1 MGRIFPA
8 HTAKVIRRGI
18 FIKKERTKLIIAII
32 LLVVFMVMVLQNI
45 NNFTGMFNIT
55 FPTMEAAINSN
66 WENWF
71 YDRIKIRMVDEPIYI
86 VGCIKNDTTNIETLY
101 HTEKGWQRIT
111 GQGIPIS
118 DGLGLIPQQRYYT
131 NLKKIKG
138 LTILQVTSRM
148 NAIVDVRDTLDSEFV
163 TYKSYLNSNWLLV
176 LEEVPE
182 GYQLIIDDKRIDI
195 PATK

>member
-1 MGRIFPA
+1 MAGFFLPIPQRSLGGEV
-8 HTAKVIRRGI
+8 K
-18 FIKKERTKLIIAII
+18 IKSKFKKLIITIVSTAVLIF
-32 LLVVFMVMVLQNI
+32 LLVKFI
-45 NNFTGMFNIT
+45 NSITGVFNIT
-55 FPTMEAAINSN
+55 YPTMEAAINSN

-71 YDRIKIRMVDEPIYI
+71 YDSIKIRMVDEPIYI
-86 VGCIKNDTTNIETLY
+86 VGCIKNDKTNAETLY

-118 DGLGLIPQQRYYT
+118 DGLGLFPKQGYFT

-138 LTILQVTSRM
+138 LTIVQVNSWNDTT
-148 NAIVDVRDTLDSEFV
+148 DVRDTLDSEFM
-163 TYKSYLNSNWLLV
+163 THSDHFGSDWLLV

>member
-1 MGRIFPA
+1 MAGFFLPIPQRSLGGEV
-8 HTAKVIRRGI
+8 K
-18 FIKKERTKLIIAII
+18 IKSKFKKLIITIVSTAVLIF
-32 LLVVFMVMVLQNI
+32 LLVKFI
-45 NNFTGMFNIT
+45 NSITGVFNIT
-55 FPTMEAAINSN
+55 YPTMEAAINSN

-71 YDRIKIRMVDEPIYI
+71 YDSIKIRMVDEPIYI
-86 VGCIKNDTTNIETLY
+86 VGCIKNDKTNVETLY

>member
-1 MGRIFPA
+1 MAGFFLPIPQRSLGGEV
-8 HTAKVIRRGI
+8 K
-18 FIKKERTKLIIAII
+18 IKSKFKKLIITIVSTAVLIF
-32 LLVVFMVMVLQNI
+32 LLVKFI
-45 NNFTGMFNIT
+45 NSITGVFNIT
-55 FPTMEAAINSN
+55 YPTMEAAINSN

-71 YDRIKIRMVDEPIYI
+71 YDSIKIRMVDEPIYI
-86 VGCIKNDTTNIETLY
+86 VGCIKNDKTNVETLY

-118 DGLGLIPQQRYYT
+118 DGLGLFPKQGYFT

-138 LTILQVTSRM
+138 LTIVQVNSWNDTT
-148 NAIVDVRDTLDSEFV
+148 DVRDTLDSEFM
-163 TYKSYLNSNWLLV
+163 THSDHFGSDWLLV

>member
-32 LLVVFMVMVLQNI
+32 LLIVFMVMVLQNI

-71 YDRIKIRMVDEPIYI
+71 YDSIEVSMVDEPIYI
-86 VGCIKNDTTNIETLY
+86 VNCTKNNTTNIETLY

-118 DGLGLIPQQRYYT
+118 DGLGLFPKQGYFT

-138 LTILQVTSRM
+138 LTIVQVNSWNDTT
-148 NAIVDVRDTLDSEFV
+148 DVRDTLDSEFM
-163 TYKSYLNSNWLLV
+163 THSDHFGSDWLLV

>member
-1 MGRIFPA
+1 MIS
-8 HTAKVIRRGI
+8 KY
-18 FIKKERTKLIIAII
+18 KKLIITIVSTAVLIF
-32 LLVVFMVMVLQNI
+32 LLVKFI
-45 NNFTGMFNIT
+45 NSITGVFNIT
-55 FPTMEAAINSN
+55 YPTMEAAINSN

-71 YDRIKIRMVDEPIYI
+71 YDSIEVSMVDEPIYI
-86 VGCIKNDTTNIETLY
+86 VNCTKNNTTNIETLY

-138 LTILQVTSRM
+138 LTILRVSSWNDTT
-148 NAIVDVRDTLDSEFV
+148 DVRDTLDSEFM
-163 TYKSYLNSNWLLV
+163 THSDHFGSDWLLV

>member
-1 MGRIFPA
+1 
-8 HTAKVIRRGI
+8 
-18 FIKKERTKLIIAII
+18 
-32 LLVVFMVMVLQNI
+32 MVWVLYNI

-71 YDRIKIRMVDEPIYI
+71 YDSIEVRMVDEPIYI
-86 VGCIKNDTTNIETLY
+86 VECTKNNKTNVETLY
-101 HTEKGWQRIT
+101 HSEKGWQRIT
-111 GQGIPIS
+111 GQGMPIN